1 MENPNYHLE
10 GIVKSRD
17 EMEDFEGP
25 LSLILMLLSK
35 NKIEIRDVHIADIVD
50 QYLAYLQTM
59 QDMNLEIASEFVQM
73 ASHLVYIKTKAL
85 LTGDDEEVS
94 ELEQLLSSLEQLQN
108 RERMN
113 AVREMVPAIA
123 AALETGLGR
132 FSTPR
137 EPLPKYGAYE
147 YAHEPWELLAAFA
160 SLLTKPVAVEETD
173 TRITAI
179 PRPMVYSTR
188 DKSRQILQ
196 LMGNSGEILSLRQL
210 YAMAAGKSEIVA
222 TFLSVLEMCAMGS
235 VCLERN
241 ESDWCL
247 RFVGGDTEEIL
258 ENISE

>member
-35 NKIEIRDVHIADIVD
+35 NKIEIRDVRIADIVD

-59 QDMNLEIASEFVQM
+59 QDMNLEIASESVQM

-85 LTGDDEEVS
+85 LTGDEEVS

-123 AALETGLGR
+123 SALELGLGR

-137 EPLPKYGAYE
+137 EPLPKYGVYE
-147 YAHEPWELLAAFA
+147 YSHEPWELLAAFA
-160 SLLTKPVAVEETD
+160 SMITRPVAVEETD
-173 TRITAI
+173 TRVAAI

-196 LMGNSGEILSLRQL
+196 LMRDGQERLPLRQL

-235 VCLERN
+235 VCLER
-241 ESDWCL
+241 EEDGWCL
-247 RFVGGDTEEIL
+247 RFLGGDTEEIL